1 MRIKQIELVG
11 FKSFCDK
18 TTLRFTDNMTAIVG
32 PNGCGKSNVVDAMRW
47 VMGSKSA
54 KQLRGATMEDVI
66 FAGTEARGP
75 MGMAEV
81 IFTLDL
87 RDGVSPV
94 QYAEYDEVAVSRRLH
109 RDGTSDYFIQKVP
122 VRLQDI
128 RELFLGTGVGH
139 YAYAIIEQGR
149 VGEMVSSRPETRRQ
163 FIEEAAGI
171 TLYKEKKH
179 KAELKM
185 AATRQN
191 LLRITDIVSELKT
204 SMRRLWRAAKKAER
218 YEDCRDEVAD
228 LEKWQISQRMLENMG
243 RTSMAR
249 TELTGLS
256 STVTSLDARTAER
269 EGQLAAGRLEL
280 RDLEVEL
287 SDRHAATAALDN
299 KVKLVEAQI
308 EHKQREIQ
316 ELGRRSELDA
326 AESQRLQETIARNRE
341 GLVNTGSK
349 LESVGAAFDGQ
360 QVLLLQQESALGDA
374 RQAQAE
380 VDARVD
386 ELRDLSSRTDTRIAT
401 LQSDQRSD
409 SYRLEEGARRLDQV
423 EQDQRNYLAES
434 EGLRPDISA
443 LEDRVEQGREENRNR
458 QTRRGELTERVTTLK
473 DQVARL
479 DVELDTA
486 RGHLHRNRSRLASLE
501 EIQRRYEGFQQG
513 TRAIM
518 ENMEEV
524 TGDKEIHG
532 LLADVVEA
540 PVEYEAAVEAVLGE
554 RLGAI
559 LVADS
564 DVSVNAVKYL
574 KKGNRGRSS
583 FLPVEPMRS
592 PAAGFESARRV
603 GDTEITDPRV
613 RGMILDLVKVD
624 GEFKEVAGQLL
635 ENVLVVEDLE
645 HALTVWRSQT
655 EPRTVVTLD
664 GEVVDPFGLVTGGS
678 VDAQG
683 ASVLAQKREI
693 RELGELC
700 EELQSDHD
708 DLHERLVASKQEMV
722 QLQAEEEELRRTI
735 HESDM
740 TLLGLSKDLDA
751 SRSRLD
757 GSEGR
762 LTVAQQEADAL
773 RETITGLEKHR
784 RECLEELDQ
793 LVDKQTV
800 SREQLELGLQAAGA
814 DRQRV
819 DSLAGEVGDL
829 KVTVARAAE
838 QRNTWQRELARLE
851 SDLETD
857 SKRLVTLTE
866 SATLNAERVEVLRK
880 EVSESDQERLTLSSQ
895 AMDLG
900 EKLSAESEV
909 CERSRAELD
918 ELEASL
924 KEQRDE
930 RRTVSEQRES
940 AKLNLLELA
949 KDWEYQSDRLV
960 ERHHVTTQEV
970 LHEFHLRPMFDDE
983 LQGRLAKQSKVL
995 ESLRNTYHPGARQ
1008 EYEELSERHGFLSEQ
1023 QQDLEDAL
1031 DRLDKAIQ
1039 KINRTSR
1046 ARFRTAFEGIN
1057 EQFKVV
1063 YPRLFKG
1070 GSAHLALT
1078 QSNDILNSGVD
1089 IVARPPGK
1097 KLQSVDLLS
1106 GGEKALTAVALLFSI
1121 FRYKPSPFCLLDE
1134 VDAPLDDMNVDRFNE
1149 IVREMADDTQFIII
1163 THNKRTMALSES
1175 LYGVTMEQAGVSKVV
1190 QVSFREASDI
1200 VDDDGPGGSTP
1211 SPDPAADPD
1220 RGSGEGSGGGETS
1233 SDVSPPAQP
1242 APPSSATA

>member
-1 MRIKQIELVG
+1 MRIKQIEMVG

-54 KQLRGATMEDVI
+54 KQLRGASMEDVI
-66 FAGTEARGP
+66 FNGTEARGP

-87 RDGVSPV
+87 RDGAAPI

-109 RDGTSDYFIQKVP
+109 RDGTSEFFIQKVP

-191 LLRITDIVSELKT
+191 LLRITDIVSELQT

-228 LEKWQISQRMLENMG
+228 LEKWQISQRLLENLG
-243 RTSMAR
+243 RSTMVRAELE
-249 TELTGLS
+249 ELT
-256 STVTSLDARTAER
+256 TAVTRLDALTAER
-269 EGQLAAGRLEL
+269 EGHLAAGRLEL
-280 RDLEVEL
+280 RDLEVDL
-287 SDRHAATAALDN
+287 SDRHAETAALDN
-299 KVKLVEAQI
+299 RVRLVEAQI
-308 EHKQREIQ
+308 EHNQREID
-316 ELGRRSELDA
+316 ELGRRSDLDA
-326 AESQRLQETIARNRE
+326 AESLRLGETISRNEE
-341 GLVNTGSK
+341 GLVTTRST
-349 LESVGAAFDGQ
+349 LESIGAAFQ
-360 QVLLLQQESALGDA
+360 QQRERLQQQETALGDA
-374 RQAQAE
+374 RRAQAE
-380 VDARVD
+380 VDARVED
-386 ELRDLSSRTDTRIAT
+386 LRDLSSRTDTRIAS

-409 SYRLEEGARRLDQV
+409 AFRVEEAIRRLDQV
-423 EQDQRNYLAES
+423 DQDQQGFRSQADA
-434 EGLRPDISA
+434 LRPDIVT
-443 LEDRVEQGREENRNR
+443 LEARVERGQEENEARRNR
-458 QTRRGELTERVTTLK
+458 QRSLTERLATLK
-473 DQVARL
+473 EQVTRL
-479 DVELDTA
+479 EVELDTA
-486 RGHLHRNRSRLASLE
+486 RGQLHRNRSRLASLE
-501 EIQRRYEGFQQG
+501 EIQRRYEGFQRG

-524 TGDKEIHG
+524 TSDKEIHG

-540 PVEYEAAVEAVLGE
+540 PVEYEVAVEAVLGE

-564 DVSVNAVKYL
+564 EVSVDAVEYL

-583 FLPVEPMRS
+583 FLPVEPMRA
-592 PAAGFESARRV
+592 PAPGFESGPGV

-645 HALTVWRSQT
+645 HALTVWRSQE

-693 RELGELC
+693 RELQELC
-700 EELQSDHD
+700 QELQTDHD
-708 DLHERLVASKQEMV
+708 GLHERLVASKHEGV
-722 QLQAEEEELRRTI
+722 QLHNEEAELRRTI
-735 HESDM
+735 HEADM

-751 SRSRLD
+751 ARSRLD
-757 GSEGR
+757 GYEGR
-762 LTVAQQEADAL
+762 LATARQEADDL
-773 RETITGLEKHR
+773 RETIASVEQHHLE
-784 RECLEELDQ
+784 CTSELAD
-793 LVDKQTV
+793 LVDKQSV

-819 DSLAGEVGDL
+819 DTLSGEVGDL

-838 QRNTWQRELARLE
+838 QRNTSQRELARLE

-857 SKRLVTLTE
+857 RRRLVTLTE
-866 SATLNAERVEVLRK
+866 SATLNAERVKTLQIEVG
-880 EVSESDQERLTLSSQ
+880 EANDERLALSSQ

-900 EKLSAESEV
+900 ERLSAESEV
-909 CERSRAELD
+909 CERRRAELD
-918 ELEASL
+918 EMEASL
-924 KEQRDE
+924 KQHRDE
-930 RRTVSEQRES
+930 RRALSDQREN
-940 AKLNLLELA
+940 AKMSVLELG
-949 KDWEYQSDRLV
+949 KDWEHLGDRLV
-960 ERHHVTTQEV
+960 ERHHCTTPEV
-970 LHEFHLRPMFDDE
+970 LHDFHLRPIFDEE
-983 LQGRLAKQSKVL
+983 LEARLAKQSKVL

-1023 QQDLEDAL
+1023 QLDLENAL

-1046 ARFRTAFEGIN
+1046 ARFRSAFEGIN

-1070 GSAHLALT
+1070 GTARLELT
-1078 QSNDILNSGVD
+1078 QSSDILNSGVE

-1097 KLQSVDLLS
+1097 KQQSVDLLS

-1134 VDAPLDDMNVDRFNE
+1134 VDAPLDDMNVDHFNE
-1149 IVREMADDTQFIII
+1149 IVHEMAADTQFIII

-1175 LYGVTMEQAGVSKVV
+1175 LYGVTMEQAGCSKVV

-1211 SPDPAADPD
+1211 PPDAATDS
-1220 RGSGEGSGGGETS
+1220 SGGAGDGGGGEATGAPGPQ
-1233 SDVSPPAQP
+1233 VRPAN
-1242 APPSSATA
+1242 PSSATA